1 MRAYTL
7 DQLPTSL
14 PIFPLT
20 GVLLLPHGQ
29 LPLNIF
35 EPRYLA
41 MVDDAMRGERL
52 IGMVQPRDSEPTPNG
67 TAVYDVGCAGRITS
81 YAETDDGRF
90 LITLTGVSRFTIGE
104 ELPLKRGYRSV
115 APRWA
120 SFAADLE
127 TPPGV
132 QFDRDRMLQL
142 LRGYFTAQGLSAN
155 WDAIQSAPADR
166 LVTSLSMIC
175 PFEPSEKQALLEAGD
190 NSARAEVMMAL
201 MEMAIAER
209 GGGGSD
215 VSKQ

>member
-41 MVDDAMRGERL
+41 MVDDAMRGDRL
-52 IGMVQPRDSEPTPNG
+52 IGMVQPRDAEPTSQGP
-67 TAVYDVGCAGRITS
+67 AVYGVGCAGRITS

-90 LITLTGVSRFTIGE
+90 LITLTGICRFHVGE
-104 ELPLKRGYRSV
+104 ETPPKRGYRRV
-115 APRWA
+115 TPHWAP
-120 SFAADLE
+120 FARDLE
-127 TPPGV
+127 TPPGAH
-132 QFDRDRMLQL
+132 FDRERMLQL

-190 NSARAEVMMAL
+190 NSARAEVMMTL